1 MGSLLGGLAALI
13 IGGGLAAATV
23 VGVVQSAS
31 ETDPEPVKAEVVNYD
46 GTTR

>member
-46 GTTR
+46 GTTQ